1 MSNDD
6 AVLDDIARQR
16 AATNA
21 AIIAL
26 YDAIRDAKRND
37 YSYNELEAASGF
49 TRGTVQNIVA
59 GSNPRFSVVSD

>member
-6 AVLDDIARQR
+6 VLDDIARQR

-26 YDAIRDAKRND
+26 YDAIRDAKSND

>member
-6 AVLDDIARQR
+6 TVLDDIARQR

-21 AIIAL
+21 AIIVL
-26 YDAIRDAKRND
+26 YDAIRDAKSND

>member
-6 AVLDDIARQR
+6 TVLDHIARQR
-16 AATNA
+16 AAVNT
-21 AIIAL
+21 AILAL
-26 YDAIRDAKRND
+26 YDAIRDAKKND

>member
-6 AVLDDIARQR
+6 VLDDIARQR

-26 YDAIRDAKRND
+26 YDAIRDAKSND
-37 YSYNELEAASGF
+37 
-49 TRGTVQNIVA
+49 
-59 GSNPRFSVVSD
+59 

>member
-6 AVLDDIARQR
+6 VLDDIARQR

-26 YDAIRDAKRND
+26 YDAIRDAKSND

-59 GSNPRFSVVSD
+59 GSNPRFSVLSD

>member
-6 AVLDDIARQR
+6 VLDDIARQR

-59 GSNPRFSVVSD
+59 GSNPRFSVLSD

>member
-6 AVLDDIARQR
+6 VLDDIARQR
-16 AATNA
+16 AATNE

-26 YDAIRDAKRND
+26 YDAIRDAKSND

>member
-6 AVLDDIARQR
+6 VLDDIARQR

-26 YDAIRDAKRND
+26 YDAIRDAKSNA

-49 TRGTVQNIVA
+49 TRGTVQNFVA
-59 GSNPRFSVVSD
+59 GSNPRFSVVSG

>member
-6 AVLDDIARQR
+6 VLDDIARQR

-26 YDAIRDAKRND
+26 YDAIRDAKSND
-37 YSYNELEAASGF
+37 YSYNELETASGF